1 MLDLGFL
8 DQIVSVFYQID
19 IIIRSNQCLRMR
31 YPRSKCQRCR
41 KSCPTSAITFQQ
53 KVVLDPYLCINCG
66 VCARTCPSGAL
77 ELKPEI
83 EKDILIQM
91 EECLKRG
98 GKAYLI
104 CKKIDK
110 KSLFSFR
117 DSLIEFPCLAV
128 VDESLLLLFA
138 ARGLREI
145 RLVTFRCDNC
155 QNKKG
160 LSIIRETV
168 RIGKELLGVLDL
180 EKCNLDEI
188 KTQIRRDALEVP
200 VSSPEQIHF
209 SRRELLTSLKNIPL
223 EFGINVSKIVID
235 RFLPEGKEERFKWG
249 KNIPRRHQRLIKAL
263 QGLAAEDFKKTDVS
277 HLPPQKVS
285 VNHNCSGCNICSTLC
300 PTGALT
306 RVEKDNSVVISFN
319 TRYCVGCG
327 LCQEACPEKA
337 IGNENGVT
345 LDEILGGYQRK
356 LQEITLFQC
365 QLCQSKYSS
374 REGEG
379 FCPSCRKRKSLSLSH

>member
-1 MLDLGFL
+1 
-8 DQIVSVFYQID
+8 
-19 IIIRSNQCLRMR
+19 
-31 YPRSKCQRCR
+31 
-41 KSCPTSAITFQQ
+41 
-53 KVVLDPYLCINCG
+53 VVLDPYQCINCG

-83 EKDILIQM
+83 EKDIFSQM
-91 EECLKRG
+91 EECFRKG
-98 GKAYLI
+98 EKAYLI
-104 CKKIDK
+104 CKKIGK
-110 KSLFSFR
+110 KSLFSSE

-145 RLVTFRCDNC
+145 RLVTFQCDNC

-168 RIGKELLGVLDL
+168 KIGKQLLEILDL
-180 EKCNLDEI
+180 EKCNLAEI
-188 KTQIRRDALEVP
+188 KTQIRRDALEAP

-209 SRRELLTSLKNIPL
+209 SRRELLTSLRNIPL
-223 EFGINVSKIVID
+223 EFGINASKIVID
-235 RFLPEGKEERFKWG
+235 TFLPEGKEERFKWG
-249 KNIPRRHQRLIKAL
+249 KNIPRKHQRLIKAL
-263 QGLAAEDFKKTDVS
+263 QDLAVEDFKKTDVS
-277 HLPPQKVS
+277 HLPPKKVS
-285 VNHNCSGCNICSTLC
+285 VNDNCSGCNICSILC
-300 PTGALT
+300 PTGALR

-319 TRYCVGCG
+319 IRHCVGCG

-337 IGNENGVT
+337 IRYENEVT

-374 REGEG
+374 RQGES
-379 FCPSCRKRKSLSLSH
+379 FCPSCRRRKSSSLSGQNLGSLSQKRGEAGNVRDRFA